1 MNWVLQF
8 RQVSCTAGASDMG
21 QPIGGNGSEILA
33 ELCTATT
40 MDSVAV
46 TTPHQDKPELSAAK
60 SFYVREIFAA
70 TGGEFVAN
78 EIVNRN
84 DRQPQPVAS
93 ACTPTTRNSTPFERS
108 NSINSLKSLFSKRQ
122 SLHYWPTQFLNGRQS
137 LRNRTRQPVRH
148 VTNVVVR
155 LVQRGFSDDF
165 CDGHAALSKWQAAVA
180 TGSRVVMDV
189 AAMQRSGIEVFV
201 DRR

>member
-8 RQVSCTAGASDMG
+8 RQASCAAGASDMG
-21 QPIGGNGSEILA
+21 QSIGGNGSRILA
-33 ELCTATT
+33 ELCAATT
-40 MDSVAV
+40 MDGVIV

-93 ACTPTTRNSTPFERS
+93 VEDHPVFERVGKRDAVDS
-108 NSINSLKSLFSKRQ
+108 SQQVNSCRRISKLDHRLW
-122 SLHYWPTQFLNGRQS
+122 LHEILSGDAERRESEVIKGFDKPENIGRLGPDPQIKVARVTGASMRGQRVRADNEELN
-137 LRNRTRQPVRH
+137 PV
-148 VTNVVVR
+148 
-155 LVQRGFSDDF
+155 
-165 CDGHAALSKWQAAVA
+165 
-180 TGSRVVMDV
+180 
-189 AAMQRSGIEVFV
+189 
-201 DRR
+201 